1 MWFNSGA
8 AWPDRLTSLDDYCDE
23 HYGLTYREFVALAIA
38 PALVRVGTDLSLAVI
53 DPAQFL
59 RDSRFDPSQI
69 DRVFSDLIFESV
81 ATDPGSPE
89 SYWDFT
95 QFAHKPYMR
104 APGPNLV
111 AVSARF
117 AFERATTGT
126 FWMLHQAHDGF
137 VGDFTKHFGAVFQD
151 YCLRLVKS
159 VERDTCIVH
168 DEFSYKDS
176 YGNTVLTYDILIAEG
191 GGCAPAAIFVECGA
205 LRPSGKLLS
214 HGSREAFTNYFNRLV
229 GKLEQLNRVIDD
241 YLAGAFMFPNSMGTV
256 NDSVI
261 PLLVVDQPFQWSFAL
276 RAMIDD
282 RVRIKKWFQPPQ
294 VTHPVIC
301 SISEFEHLTYALSRG
316 DYIAEVAR
324 AFIASGQDES
334 LGNFLFE
341 RGGELSVPV
350 FVNNGFT
357 GLDQLILDELDL
369 PKGG

>member
-1 MWFNSGA
+1 M
-8 AWPDRLTSLDDYCDE
+8 
-23 HYGLTYREFVALAIA
+23 IA
-38 PALVRVGTDLSLAVI
+38 S
-53 DPAQFL
+53 
-59 RDSRFDPSQI
+59 
-69 DRVFSDLIFESV
+69 
-81 ATDPGSPE
+81 
-89 SYWDFT
+89 
-95 QFAHKPYMR
+95 
-104 APGPNLV
+104 
-111 AVSARF
+111 
-117 AFERATTGT
+117 
-126 FWMLHQAHDGF
+126 
-137 VGDFTKHFGAVFQD
+137 
-151 YCLRLVKS
+151 
-159 VERDTCIVH
+159 
-168 DEFSYKDS
+168 
-176 YGNTVLTYDILIAEG
+176 DILIAEG

-214 HGSREAFTNYFNRLV
+214 HGSREAFTDYFNRLV

-350 FVNNGFT
+350 FVNDGFT
-357 GLDQLILDELDL
+357 GLGQLILDELRCRKEGRARL
-369 PKGG
+369 VGLRGVMGNVTSQTKFS